1 MRRKTF
7 DTLMA
12 TGGLVLAIV
21 LLAAGGMLTWA
32 HGFVHDQVT
41 TQLSAQHI
49 VFPEKGSESLADP
62 AIKPYLTKYAG
73 QELTTGVQA
82 RAYADHFIAVHL
94 EGIGGGK
101 TYSELSAAAMASPDD
116 QKLAG
121 QVATTFKGETLRG
134 MLLNAYAFDTM
145 ATVAGIAALVA
156 FGGAGVLLLLSILG
170 FVHARRTD
178 DVIEL
183 GGTRRVT
190 TPAQPVS
197 V

>member
-12 TGGLVLAIV
+12 TGGLVLAIL

-41 TQLSAQHI
+41 PQLSAQHI
-49 VFPEKGSESLADP
+49 VFPAKGSESLADP
-62 AIKPYLTKYAG
+62 AVKPYLTKYAG

-94 EGIGGGK
+94 KGIGGGK
-101 TYSELSAAAMASPDD
+101 TYSELSAAAMADPTNTE
-116 QKLAG
+116 LAG

-134 MLLNAYAFDTM
+134 LLLTAYAFDTM
-145 ATVAGIAALVA
+145 ATVAGIAAFVA
-156 FGGAGVLLLLSILG
+156 FGGAAVLLLLAILG

-178 DVIEL
+178 EVIEL
-183 GGTRRVT
+183 GGSKRVPTTRPVT
-190 TPAQPVS
+190 V
-197 V
+197 